1 MLGIKRE
8 FSLVMHKLLNCHQ
21 MIIKCGD
28 SGWKWG
34 RWRGKGRWRIVWASL
49 LAPFE
54 GLSWML
60 YVWKLLPQTLQV
72 YLCLAA
78 SSLNSGSSM
87 AAKRAIYVSE
97 QYVVSY
103 LILFW
108 SIQNLLS
115 KEFRHWTVQFYI
127 TCDTRKMCRL
137 QTYPIISIWDCPNI
151 ICWPTCSQVPLTRHY
166 ETFCRRLVRLLQ
178 FRHLTPSFLSS
189 IFSYVYSAFIL
200 YFSSNRWHAV
210 ALKPLAMCSHQVN
223 TDGSCS
229 CTLVAFADPQL
240 HTAHPLPLSCLLIF
254 WQVTF

>member
-115 KEFRHWTVQFYI
+115 KEFCHWKILHYLWHPQDVPIANLSYNFNMRLSKYYLLANMQPGSANTPLWNFLSTSCPTPAVSAL
-127 TCDTRKMCRL
+127 DT
-137 QTYPIISIWDCPNI
+137 IISFQHI
-151 ICWPTCSQVPLTRHY
+151 
-166 ETFCRRLVRLLQ
+166 
-178 FRHLTPSFLSS
+178 FLC
-189 IFSYVYSAFIL
+189 IFSIYSVL
-200 YFSSNRWHAV
+200 
-210 ALKPLAMCSHQVN
+210 Q
-223 TDGSCS
+223 
-229 CTLVAFADPQL
+229 Q
-240 HTAHPLPLSCLLIF
+240 
-254 WQVTF
+254 Q

>member
-1 MLGIKRE
+1 
-8 FSLVMHKLLNCHQ
+8 
-21 MIIKCGD
+21 MIIKCICGD
-28 SGWKWG
+28 TGWKWG
-34 RWRGKGRWRIVWASL
+34 RWRSKGRWRIVWASL

-137 QTYPIISIWDCPNI
+137 PNVSYNFNMRLSKYYLLANMQPGSANTPLWNFLSTSCPTPAVSALDTIISFQHI
-151 ICWPTCSQVPLTRHY
+151 
-166 ETFCRRLVRLLQ
+166 
-178 FRHLTPSFLSS
+178 FLC
-189 IFSYVYSAFIL
+189 IFSIYSVL
-200 YFSSNRWHAV
+200 
-210 ALKPLAMCSHQVN
+210 Q
-223 TDGSCS
+223 
-229 CTLVAFADPQL
+229 Q
-240 HTAHPLPLSCLLIF
+240 
-254 WQVTF
+254 Q